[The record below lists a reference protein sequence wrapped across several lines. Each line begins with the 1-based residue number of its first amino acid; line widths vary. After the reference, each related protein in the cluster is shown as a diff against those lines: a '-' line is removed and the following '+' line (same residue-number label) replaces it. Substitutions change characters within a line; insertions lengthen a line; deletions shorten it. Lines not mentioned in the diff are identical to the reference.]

1 MTIRRFV
8 EADAQAVSALIIHTM
23 RASNAK
29 DYPADMLEELIQ
41 HQRPEDVLA
50 RAGWTHFYV
59 AEEGGAIVGC
69 GAIGPWRGSEAESG
83 LFSIFVLPEWQ
94 GRGVGRRVV
103 EALERDEFA
112 LRARR
117 IEIPASITGLGFY
130 RKLGYDYKDGR
141 AELDEERLY
150 RLEKRLNG
158 AARNDGPAS
167 SATLETHRSAE

>member
-1 MTIRRFV
+1 MQIRRFV
-8 EADAQAVSALIIHTM
+8 PEDAAAVSALIIETM
-23 RASNAK
+23 RVSNVG
-29 DYPADMLEELIQ
+29 DYSREEMEALILR
-41 HQRPEDVLA
+41 QRPEDVLQK
-50 RAGWTHFYV
+50 AGWTHFYV